1 MEAYLRSRWIVLGAL
16 APLILV
22 ASTAR
27 AQYGTQQAQALIADI
42 QAVNRCR
49 VVEAQKIDDGRMSVE
64 LVAQKI
70 QPLCQH
76 ELNDM
81 KRDLVG
87 TPMASQAGHLDDLNG
102 IALAVKQERSPNEA
116 ILSPR

>member
-1 MEAYLRSRWIVLGAL
+1 M
-16 APLILV
+16 
-22 ASTAR
+22 
-27 AQYGTQQAQALIADI
+27 ADI

-49 VVEAQKIDDGRMSVE
+49 VAEAQKIDDGRMPVE
-64 LVAQKI
+64 LVAQRI

-87 TPMASQAGHLDDLNG
+87 SPMASQATHLDDLNG
-102 IALAVKQERSPNEA
+102 IVLAVKQARSPNEP
-116 ILSPR
+116 ILAPR